1 MKTHYISSEILDL
14 STIKDIVENH
24 TNLALSEEA
33 QLNINKSREY
43 LISKMKDNQTP
54 VYGINTGFGSLC
66 NVKISSENLS
76 KLQENLVMSHACG
89 TGEFVPKPIIKLMV
103 FTKKNNIWQFSSPV
117 TVTKT
122 VGPWHPKNLNFSI

>member
-24 TNLALSEEA
+24 THLALSEEA

-76 KLQENLVMSHACG
+76 AWIRG
-89 TGEFVPKPIIKLMV
+89 
-103 FTKKNNIWQFSSPV
+103 
-117 TVTKT
+117 
-122 VGPWHPKNLNFSI
+122 